1 MIFLKQKNCRY
12 CNKTSQDF
20 ADFWDSVRIL
30 RLEQKWKIKEF
41 EERKI
46 VFFII
51 FAPLYYLS
59 TVKVY
64 SKLLLCE
71 ASNCDTHN
79 ISCHFGRYFTVLFW
93 ESICMPDIT
102 FRITYEEWWKKLI
115 LRRIAKTLSRRQ
127 HFRYMKVQQGYS
139 VNHLWFT
146 IFVLFHISIL
156 AHN

>member
-79 ISCHFGRYFTVLFW
+79 ISCHFGRYFTFLFW

-102 FRITYEEWWKKLI
+102 FRITYEEWWKKNSFYAGSQKLYQGDNILDTWRFNKVIRLI
-115 LRRIAKTLSRRQ
+115 TFDLPS
-127 HFRYMKVQQGYS
+127 
-139 VNHLWFT
+139 
-146 IFVLFHISIL
+146 LFCSTFPF
-156 AHN
+156 